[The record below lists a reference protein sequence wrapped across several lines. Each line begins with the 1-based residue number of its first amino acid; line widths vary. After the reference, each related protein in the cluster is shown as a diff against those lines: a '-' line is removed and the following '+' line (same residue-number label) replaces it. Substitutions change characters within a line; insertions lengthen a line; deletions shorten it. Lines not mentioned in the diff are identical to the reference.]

1 MLKQKGFSLIN
12 IFGLTIGIACSL
24 LILLYIQDEIRYDRF
39 HRDADRIYRVGF
51 SGVFQGLPKKSVE
64 TGFPVANTIQQTDG
78 VQSTVRLAC
87 WETFPVKYEE
97 KTFTEEYLLLADH
110 NFFRFFSFELIEGN
124 PDSVLAGAHKL
135 VLSES
140 AAKKYFNYQGR
151 GDTTPIGKTVILA
164 QGYQAVVTGIA
175 EDPPL
180 NSHFH
185 YTLLLSLDSWE
196 TDEEMREDWTA
207 GRVFTYYKI
216 FSGVNPSVIEA
227 NILKNL
233 EVNLN
238 RQLEALRNT
247 NLEAFKKQGNDLGY
261 FIQPLKD
268 IHLRSD
274 FQDEIES
281 NGSLANIILFG
292 CIALFITLLACINF
306 MNLATA
312 QSASRAK
319 EIAVRKTVGA
329 NHDRLVGQFM
339 LESYFYVFAGVI
351 NALVII
357 AVALGPFNYF
367 TGKEISL
374 SGLLSPALIAGIV
387 LFVAITGL
395 VAGSYPA
402 FYLTN
407 FSPVDV
413 LKGDLRARIRT
424 YGIRNVLVVFQF
436 FISASLIIAT
446 LVVYRQLQ
454 YIRKADLGFNKSNVI
469 NLLHTRNLG
478 DNSGAFKEALLREPA
493 VISASY
499 CSSVPP
505 NVQMQSIFRT
515 VGGDRDFLLTIYE
528 MDEDHLE
535 TMGYKMLAGRFFG
548 KDNALDTQSVILN
561 ETAARRMGLVDFDGK
576 KLVTDYD
583 YPAKKERT
591 VIGIMQD
598 FNFLSLKDP
607 IQPMAIILGPQPNWE
622 MAVRLKATGI
632 DSTLAKVGEIWRQ
645 HAPNAAFEYSFVDK
659 NFDAKQTTERRVGLL
674 FLIFTVLA
682 IIIACLGLFG
692 LATFSTEQKRKQIGI
707 RKVLGASVKHIVML
721 LNKDFMKL
729 VLIAN
734 LLAWPFTAWVM
745 SLWLDQFA
753 YHTGIPWWIF
763 VSAGVMTFT
772 IAFLSISFK
781 SFKAAA
787 GNPVH
792 SLRTE

>member
-12 IFGLTIGIACSL
+12 IFGLTVGIACSL
-24 LILLYIQDEIRYDRF
+24 LILLYIQDELRYDRF
-39 HRDADRIYRVGF
+39 HQDADRIYRVGF
-51 SGVFQGLPKKSVE
+51 SGVFQGVPKKSVE
-64 TGFPVANTIQQTDG
+64 TGFPVARALQKTEG
-78 VQSTVRLAC
+78 VHSTVRLAC

-110 NFFRFFSFELIEGN
+110 NFFRFFSFELIQGN
-124 PDSVLAGAHKL
+124 PDSVLAGTHKL

-140 AAKKYFNYQGR
+140 AAKKYFNYKGR
-151 GDTTPIGKTVILA
+151 GDTSPIGKTIILA
-164 QGYQAVVTGIA
+164 QGYEAVVTGIA
-175 EDPPL
+175 KDPPL

-185 YTLLLSLDSWE
+185 FTLLLSLDSWE
-196 TDEEMREDWTA
+196 ADEEMREDWIS
-207 GRVFTYYKI
+207 GRVFTYYKT
-216 FSGVNPSVIEA
+216 FPGVSRTAIETS
-227 NILKNL
+227 ILKNL
-233 EVNLN
+233 ETNLN
-238 RQLEALRNT
+238 RQLEGLRNT

-261 FIQPLKD
+261 FIQPLRD

-274 FQDEIES
+274 FQDEIEP

-306 MNLATA
+306 MNLTTA

-329 NHDRLVGQFM
+329 NHDRLIRQFL
-339 LESYFYVFAGVI
+339 LESYFYVLAGVI

-357 AVALGPFNYF
+357 AIALAPFNYF
-367 TGKEISL
+367 TEKEIPL
-374 SGLLSPALIAGIV
+374 SGLLSPAFATGII
-387 LFVAITGL
+387 LFIAITGL
-395 VAGSYPA
+395 IAGSYPA

-407 FSPVDV
+407 FSPVEV
-413 LKGDLRARIRT
+413 LKGDLRARVRT

-436 FISASLIIAT
+436 FISASLIMAT

-454 YIRKADLGFNKSNVI
+454 FIQKADLGFNKSNVI

-478 DNSGAFKEALLREPA
+478 DNSAAFKEALLREA
-493 VISASY
+493 AIISASY

-505 NVQMQSIFRT
+505 NVQMQSVFRP
-515 VGGDRDFLLTIYE
+515 VGEDRDFLLTIYE

-535 TMGYKMLAGRFFG
+535 TMGYKMVAGRFFE
-548 KDNALDTQSVILN
+548 KDNPLDTQAVILN
-561 ETAARRMGLVDFDGK
+561 ETAALRLGLDDFEGK
-576 KLVTDYD
+576 KLITDYD
-583 YPAKKERT
+583 YPLKKERA

-622 MAVRLKATGI
+622 MAVRLKATGV
-632 DSTLAKVGEIWRQ
+632 DSTLAKLRQIWRQ

-659 NFDAKQTTERRVGLL
+659 NFDAKQRTERRVGLL

-707 RKVLGASVKHIVML
+707 RKVLGASVRNIVML
-721 LNKDFMKL
+721 LNKDFLKL
-729 VLIAN
+729 VLVAN

-745 SLWLDQFA
+745 HKWLDQFA

-763 VSAGVMTFT
+763 VSAGAITFI

-781 SFKAAA
+781 SLNAAT